1 MKRLILYLMI
11 GLCMVS
17 ATAQNVTYN
26 HDAAKQNQFTVA
38 EIGSGSL
45 TPDLYYTLL
54 HSNYRKTAAAKTSCR
69 FARRWGLQA
78 TGRWM
83 MRRNW
88 TPL

>member
-1 MKRLILYLMI
+1 MKRLKLYLMT
-11 GLCMVS
+11 GLCLVS

-54 HSNYRKTAAAKTSCR
+54 HSNFRKTDAAKTICR
-69 FARRWGLQA
+69 FALRCGLED

-83 MRRNW
+83 MLRNW

>member
-1 MKRLILYLMI
+1 MKRLILYLMT

-26 HDAAKQNQFTVA
+26 HDAAKQNQFTVTA
-38 EIGSGSL
+38 PL
-45 TPDLYYTLL
+45 LRTCTTPCC
-54 HSNYRKTAAAKTSCR
+54 TATTGKPPLQKTSCR